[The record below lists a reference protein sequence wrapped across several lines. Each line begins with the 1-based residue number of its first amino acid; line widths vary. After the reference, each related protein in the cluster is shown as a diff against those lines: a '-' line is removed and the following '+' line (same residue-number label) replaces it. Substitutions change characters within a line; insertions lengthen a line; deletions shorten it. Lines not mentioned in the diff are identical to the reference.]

1 MSDKISEK
9 LKDVEARFNKIDEE
23 AKNIQEQVNV
33 GNRELAARREEMV
46 RLQGEFRALK
56 SLENT
61 ETNVEGLD
69 VSKPVKKEK
78 KEKKTK

>member
-9 LKDVEARFNKIDEE
+9 LKDVEARFNKIDGE

>member
-9 LKDVEARFNKIDEE
+9 LKEVEAKFNQINE
-23 AKNIQEQVNV
+23 AAKKLQDQVNE
-33 GNRELAARREEMV
+33 GNRQLAAQREEMV

-61 ETNVEGLD
+61 ETTVEGLD
-69 VSKPVKKEK
+69 VSKPKKE
-78 KEKKTK
+78 EKKK

>member
-9 LKDVEARFNKIDEE
+9 LKEVEAKFNQISE
-23 AKNIQEQVNV
+23 AAKKLQEQVNE
-33 GNRELAARREEMV
+33 GNRQLAGQREEMV

-61 ETNVEGLD
+61 ETEVEGLD
-69 VSKPVKKEK
+69 VSKPKKE
-78 KEKKTK
+78 EKKK